1 MIEME
6 ALRERLAE
14 ARQQLMNEIQT
25 LSFADLNKLPG
36 ENSWSVAQV
45 CHHLYLAEK
54 SFTSALLYGINSE
67 KSKKAEAKPL
77 HLYLLDRSKKVDA
90 PSIVAPSAESF
101 ELEEILNLLDES
113 RTFLLDVMDGIK
125 DETIL
130 TEKSAKHPLF
140 GYLPLYQ
147 WIENVYLHDQ
157 RHIEQIKE
165 IKSEIL

>member
-1 MIEME
+1 MVELE
-6 ALRERLAE
+6 VLRERLAE
-14 ARQQLMNEIQT
+14 ARSQLINEIQN
-25 LSFADLNKLPG
+25 LGFDGFNKSPG
-36 ENSWSVAQV
+36 ESSWSVAQV

-54 SFTSALLYGINSE
+54 SFTSGLIYGMKSE
-67 KSKKAEAKPL
+67 KSQKADAKPL
-77 HLYLLDRSKKVDA
+77 QLYLLDRTKKIDA
-90 PSIVAPSAESF
+90 PSIVAPSMGPF
-101 ELEEILNLLDES
+101 ELQQILNLLEES
-113 RTFLLDVMDGIK
+113 RANLLTVMDGVK
-125 DETIL
+125 DKTVL